1 MSREQRR
8 MDRRTQARGGG
19 PSRRTPVRAGGRG
32 INWVPFA
39 VMGAVAIVVLLI
51 GYLILQANSDD
62 GGGGAVEAANDQS
75 PDLPGTWAPD
85 QGRAHLPFRF
95 SLEREPTP
103 FCDGVP
109 HSESAEAA
117 STPASDETA
126 TGATPAVSP
135 VATETP
141 DLTAAA
147 PHGSP
152 SPQGSPGADAT
163 GTAVPD
169 DCFLTNPPSSG
180 QHLNVE
186 RNVDVTG
193 TGVIINLP
201 PDPDVYPP
209 DVIVPRDSIPHIL
222 EHSGVFVGY
231 NCPEGNEE
239 CQSVVEELERLVNDR
254 IDNHDDRVVLAR
266 DPDLPVGEIG
276 MAAWQRWD
284 RLPYTEYDE
293 GRVADFIGTHSCR
306 VKWEAG
312 FCR

>member
-1 MSREQRR
+1 
-8 MDRRTQARGGG
+8 
-19 PSRRTPVRAGGRG
+19 VHAGGSG

-39 VMGAVAIVVLLI
+39 VAGGVAIIVALI
-51 GYLILQANSDD
+51 GYLIIQANSDEST
-62 GGGGAVEAANDQS
+62 GGAAEAAADQS
-75 PDLPGTWAPD
+75 ADLPGTWAPD
-85 QGRAHLPFRF
+85 QGRAHFPFRF

-109 HSESAEAA
+109 ESEEAA
-117 STPASDETA
+117 ASSTPAGDET
-126 TGATPAVSP
+126 PAASP

-152 SPQGSPGADAT
+152 SPQGSPAASGT
-163 GTAVPD
+163 GTPVPD
-169 DCFLTNPPSSG
+169 DCFLTNPPTSG

-193 TGVIINLP
+193 TGVIINIP

-209 DVIVPRDSIPHIL
+209 DVVVPRDSIPHIL

-231 NCPEGNEE
+231 NCAEGDVD
-239 CQSVVEELERLVNDR
+239 CQSVVEDLERLVNDR
-254 IDNHDDRVVLAR
+254 IDNHDNRVVMAR

-276 MAAWQRWD
+276 LAAWQRWD
-284 RLPYTEYDE
+284 RFPYTEYDE
-293 GRVADFIGTHSCR
+293 GRASDFIGTHSCR
-306 VKWEAG
+306 VKWEPG
-312 FCR
+312 FCT